1 VAISQV
7 ILIISCI
14 TSFAM
19 TAVIWVIAKTY
30 PKNIHGLKEWA
41 WGSLLV
47 ALSLC
52 LFLVR
57 DHIPLLIGILIPNLI
72 ILLAFM
78 LMNAGTRRFAGYAQR
93 NIRPLLSVFVA
104 LYIGLFYWHTIV
116 EPDIAI
122 RMTLLSFFTLI
133 VTVDQFVFTC
143 LKLPQSIGR
152 NLLLLSLLGLIA
164 TRVFRIIT
172 LVTGIDHPNDIFD
185 ASISQLVL
193 VATPAIMIPLAT
205 VSYLMLASERL
216 NQELGHAVRH
226 DDLTGCLNKNAGT
239 QVLENEIARSK
250 RYRSPLSILFM
261 DIDDFKKINDTYGH
275 LFGDQVLTTF
285 ASETRKCMRSND
297 SLVRFGGDEF
307 IAILP
312 NTTLEG
318 AIKLSEHMHRQGKL
332 HKTVQWSVSIGAA
345 EWGGAED
352 SLDQLLAR
360 ADHAAYQS
368 KKTGRQPPVPSAKQ

>member
-1 VAISQV
+1 MAISQV

-41 WGSLLV
+41 WASLLV

-57 DHIPLLIGILIPNLI
+57 DHIPPLIGILMPNLI

-78 LMNAGTRRFAGYAQR
+78 LMNAGTRRFAGHAQR
-93 NIRPLLSVFVA
+93 DIRFLLSVFVG
-104 LYIGLFYWHTIV
+104 LYIGLFYWYTIV

-122 RMTLLSFFTLI
+122 RMTIFSLFTLI
-133 VTVDQFVFTC
+133 VTVDQFVFTY
-143 LKLPQSIGR
+143 LRLPQSIGR
-152 NLLLLSLLGLIA
+152 NLLLLSLFGLISA
-164 TRVFRIIT
+164 RIFRIIT
-172 LVTGIDHPNDIFD
+172 LTSGIDHPNEIFD

-193 VATPAIMIPLAT
+193 VATPAVMIPLAT

-216 NQELGHAVRH
+216 NQELRHAVRH
-226 DDLTGCLNKNAGT
+226 DGLTGCLNKNAGT

-275 LFGDQVLTTF
+275 LVGDQVLATF

-312 NTTLEG
+312 NTTLAG
-318 AIKLSEHMHRQGKL
+318 AVKLSEHVRLQGKL
-332 HKTVQWSVSIGAA
+332 HKTIQWSVSIGAA
-345 EWGGAED
+345 EWSGAED
-352 SLDQLLAR
+352 GLDQLLAR

-368 KKTGRQPPVPSAKQ
+368 KKTGRQPPVPSEEQ